1 MLGQEKH
8 QLQQQQQVQAPSA
21 AGGGGNA
28 IYASNT
34 VTDVMPQRL
43 AEAELP
49 SQPNQSSRFPL
60 NLVTMALLAVNIGIY
75 AYPNMVPRM
84 DDVCLHPPSVLK
96 GLIRWV
102 PSPTYTRDILSRTEK
117 DAPSSPGTS

>member
-8 QLQQQQQVQAPSA
+8 QLQHQQVQAPSA

-34 VTDVMPQRL
+34 VTDSMPQRL
-43 AEAELP
+43 AEPELP

-60 NLVTMALLAVNIGIY
+60 VTLALLAVNIGIY
-75 AYPNMVPRM
+75 AYPNMVPLTK
-84 DDVCLHPPSVLK
+84 DVCLHPPSIVK

-102 PSPTYTRDILSRTEK
+102 PSPTHMRDILSRTEK
-117 DAPSSPGTS
+117 DAT